1 MSQIEK
7 LYEKIRRK
15 PTPTDILF
23 DEADRLLRAYGFI
36 QRQPSGGSSH
46 FIYTHSEMPGFQLT
60 IAKHGH
66 HLKKGYVIAIAAAIE
81 DIREIQGGNW
91 DG

>member
-23 DEADRLLRAYGFI
+23 DEADRLLRAYGFT
-36 QRQPSGGSSH
+36 QRRPSGGSSH
-46 FIYTHSEMPGFQLT
+46 VIYTHPEMPGFQLA
-60 IAKHGH
+60 IPKHGTR
-66 HLKKGYVIAIAAAIE
+66 LKKGYVIAIANAIE
-81 DIREIQGGNW
+81 AVKEIFGG
-91 DG
+91 